1 MARKPDA
8 APPGLAPLTPADGM
22 PFAAWMER
30 EGLAR
35 STAYQ
40 RASELGIRRAQRH
53 NPETGRPDPWLS
65 QADAEALTA
74 YARMLREGVRPA
86 EAVAALGRGVIVPAV
101 AEQSPEST
109 ESTDTPADYGRLEL
123 LALRMRALRDAV
135 ELGAPLS
142 RADAAALLGVVP
154 GAGVGEAVTRA
165 GIEAHHL
172 ARGVWQLRR
181 AEASRARP
189 RN

>member
-40 RASELGIRRAQRH
+40 RAAELGIRRAQRH

-86 EAVAALGRGVIVPAV
+86 EAVAALGRGVIVPTV
-101 AEQSPEST
+101 ADAPEST
-109 ESTDTPADYGRLEL
+109 ESTDTSADYGRLEL